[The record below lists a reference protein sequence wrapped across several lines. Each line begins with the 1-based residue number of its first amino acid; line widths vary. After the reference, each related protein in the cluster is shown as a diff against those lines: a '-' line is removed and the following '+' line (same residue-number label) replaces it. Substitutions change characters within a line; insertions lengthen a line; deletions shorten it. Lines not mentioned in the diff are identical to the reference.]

1 MLTPRP
7 PAPSTGSA
15 ALYLSAGSLQNP
27 TPSSWDACPWEPP
40 LLGGR
45 RTGQVS
51 PKTWAAL
58 GGVGGRGHPV
68 HPCRADRGW
77 PGGRLSLLQ
86 EVTLQLPR
94 LPAKKQEA
102 MEGSKEWGIR
112 LILSPRKSGRQ
123 EGGREKAGGRQEGG
137 REGGREESLAV
148 KEPLVGH
155 PDLASCNLGLLPEL
169 VLFFLFSFFKR
180 VVPPFPLLAVD
191 KPGYGSGLQVL
202 PPVTG
207 WDSSVPGPAGSG
219 SGCADGQRASGSG
232 Q

>member
-1 MLTPRP
+1 
-7 PAPSTGSA
+7 
-15 ALYLSAGSLQNP
+15 
-27 TPSSWDACPWEPP
+27 
-40 LLGGR
+40 
-45 RTGQVS
+45 
-51 PKTWAAL
+51 
-58 GGVGGRGHPV
+58 
-68 HPCRADRGW
+68 
-77 PGGRLSLLQ
+77 
-86 EVTLQLPR
+86 
-94 LPAKKQEA
+94 

-123 EGGREKAGGRQEGG
+123 EGGREKAGGRQGG
-137 REGGREESLAV
+137 RQGGRKVWQS
-148 KEPLVGH
+148 EPLVGH

-232 Q
+232 QRAPCVLLQRRPQPVSPVGQKRSCQPLVGRKRQGSAAAAVFTGSQRAWASLAMGSWEAVLSRSYQVLSFLWIGLGSSLPHRLLEASHLAQL